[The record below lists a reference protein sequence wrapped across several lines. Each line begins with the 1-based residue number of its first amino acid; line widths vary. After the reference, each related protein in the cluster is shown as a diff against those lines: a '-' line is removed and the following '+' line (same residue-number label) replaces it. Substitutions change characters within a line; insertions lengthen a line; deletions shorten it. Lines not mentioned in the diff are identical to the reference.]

1 MDSWLVKIFTYTTA
15 LSIVFGGV
23 FLFCALVSL
32 PFWLFWNWLIPSIF
46 GLPEITWLQAFGLWT
61 FLVLIRS
68 SNFKYKDVFYVNV
81 KNKKIDSS
89 EPSPYGDLS
98 WNSWFDQIKKKYEA

>member
-1 MDSWLVKIFTYTTA
+1 MDNWLVKIFAYTAA
-15 LSIVFGGV
+15 LVLVFGTV
-23 FLFCALVSL
+23 ILFCALVSL

-68 SNFKYKDVFYVNV
+68 S
-81 KNKKIDSS
+81 KIDYKSLVSKKETGSS
-89 EPSPYGDLS
+89 EPSPFGDNT
-98 WNSWFDQIKKKYEA
+98 WNQWVEQVRKKYQA

>member
-68 SNFKYKDVFYVNV
+68 SNFKYKDVFN
-81 KNKKIDSS
+81 NPKIDIGGTESS
-89 EPSPYGDLS
+89 PFGDNT
-98 WNSWFDQIKKKYEA
+98 WNQWVEQVKKKYQA

>member
-1 MDSWLVKIFTYTTA
+1 MDKWLITA
-15 LSIVFGGV
+15 SAWTSALFFIFGGV

-32 PFWLFWNWLIPSIF
+32 PFWLFWNWLIPDIF

-68 SNFKYKDVFYVNV
+68 SNFKYKDVFNNTKVEVNT
-81 KNKKIDSS
+81 DGTESS
-89 EPSPYGDLS
+89 PFGDNT
-98 WNSWFDQIKKKYEA
+98 WNQWVEQVKKKYQA

>member
-1 MDSWLVKIFTYTTA
+1 VDNWLVKIFAYTAA

-23 FLFCALVSL
+23 ILFCALVSL
-32 PFWLFWNWLIPSIF
+32 PFWLMWNWLIPTIF

-68 SNFKYKDVFYVNV
+68 SNFKYKDVFNI
-81 KNKKIDSS
+81 KKDTDGT
-89 EPSPYGDLS
+89 EPSPFGDLS
-98 WNSWFDQIKKKYEA
+98 WNSWLDQIKKKYEA

>member
-1 MDSWLVKIFTYTTA
+1 MDNWLVKIFAYTAA

-23 FLFCALVSL
+23 ILFCALVSL
-32 PFWLFWNWLIPSIF
+32 PFWLMWNWLIPSIF

-68 SNFKYKDVFYVNV
+68 S
-81 KNKKIDSS
+81 KIDYKSIVS
-89 EPSPYGDLS
+89 KKETNGTELSPFGDIS
-98 WNSWFDQIKKKYEA
+98 WNQWVEQVKKKYQA

>member
-1 MDSWLVKIFTYTTA
+1 MDKLLTNIFAYTFA
-15 LSIVFGGV
+15 LFFIFGGV

-32 PFWLFWNWLIPSIF
+32 PFWLMWNWLIPTIF

-68 SNFKYKDVFYVNV
+68 SNFKYKDVFNT
-81 KNKKIDSS
+81 KKDTDGTESS
-89 EPSPYGDLS
+89 PFGDNT
-98 WNSWFDQIKKKYEA
+98 WNQWLEQVKKKYQA

>member
-1 MDSWLVKIFTYTTA
+1 MDNWLVKIFTYTAA
-15 LSIVFGGV
+15 LFFVFGGV

-32 PFWLFWNWLIPSIF
+32 PFWLMWNWLIPTIF

-68 SNFKYKDVFYVNV
+68 SNFKYKDVFNI
-81 KNKKIDSS
+81 KKDTDGTESS
-89 EPSPYGDLS
+89 PFGDLS
-98 WNSWFDQIKKKYEA
+98 WNQWVEQVRKKYQA